1 MEKQEYE
8 FPDEVEAKDE
18 GKPVEDEVEAKGKP
32 EEDKIEIEI
41 EDDTPVE
48 DRGRKTSKKD
58 FIEKVEKDELDA
70 FSAEAKSKIDAFR
83 KFYHD
88 ERREKERA
96 MREQKEALEL
106 AKKLYEEVKQLKGKV
121 NTSEEVAV
129 NSFKSSAERELEM
142 AKKEYREAYD
152 AGDSERLVEAQDKIT
167 SAKLKIDKASSYAEN
182 LNQRKALQQQENEVQ
197 IPQQTEA
204 APVRD
209 QKAMAWQ
216 ERNSW
221 FGQDD
226 EMTSLALG
234 LHEKLVKENGLA
246 YATTDEY
253 YKRIDDTMRRRFPE
267 NFQDTKVDDD
277 KNDEKVT
284 ARTKPST
291 VVAPASRSTSSKKI
305 RLNTSQLSIAKK
317 LGLTPEQYAREL
329 MKMEA

>member
-1 MEKQEYE
+1 MENYK
-8 FPDEVEAKDE
+8 FPDEVDEVKDE
-18 GKPVEDEVEAKGKP
+18 GKSVEEEVESKGKP
-32 EEDKIEIEI
+32 VEEEDKIEIEI

-48 DRGRKTSKKD
+48 DRGRRTSKPE
-58 FIEKVEKDELDA
+58 FVEKVEKDELDLY
-70 FSAEAKSKIDAFR
+70 SQEARSKIDAFR

-88 ERREKERA
+88 ERREKEKA
-96 MREQKEALEL
+96 LREQQEAVQV
-106 AKKLYEEVKQLKGKV
+106 AKSLYEEIKQLKGR
-121 NTSEEVAV
+121 V
-129 NSFKSSAERELEM
+129 NSSDEAAISSFKTSAERELDM

-152 AGDSERLVEAQDKIT
+152 AGDSEKLVEAQDKLT
-167 SAKLKIDKASSYAEN
+167 TAKMKIEKASNYAEN
-182 LNQRKALQQQENEVQ
+182 INQRKALQEQENEVK

-204 APVRD
+204 TPVRD
-209 QKAMAWQ
+209 QKASAWQ

-253 YKRIDDTMRRRFPE
+253 YKRIDETMRRRFPE
-267 NFQDTKVDDD
+267 NFQEEKVDD
-277 KNDEKVT
+277 EKST
-284 ARTKPST
+284 PRLKPST

-305 RLNTSQLSIAKK
+305 KLNTSQLAIAKK

-329 MKMEA
+329 IKMEA

>member
-1 MEKQEYE
+1 MENYK
-8 FPDEVEAKDE
+8 FPDELDEVKDE
-18 GKPVEDEVEAKGKP
+18 GKPVEEEVEAKGKP
-32 EEDKIEIEI
+32 EEDKLEIEI

-48 DRGRKTSKKD
+48 DRGRRASKPD
-58 FIEKVEKDELDA
+58 FVEKVEKDELDQY
-70 FSAEAKSKIDAFR
+70 SQEARSKIDAFR

-96 MREQKEALEL
+96 LREQQEAVTL
-106 AKKLYEEVKQLKGKV
+106 AKNLYEEIKQLKGRV
-121 NTSEEVAV
+121 NSSDEAAV
-129 NSFKSSAERELEM
+129 NSFKTSAEQELVM
-142 AKKEYREAYD
+142 AKKEYKEAYD
-152 AGDSERLVEAQDKIT
+152 AGDSEKLVEAQDKLT
-167 SAKLKIDKASSYAEN
+167 TAKMKIEKASSYAEN
-182 LNQRKALQQQENEVQ
+182 INQRKALQEQENEVK

-209 QKAMAWQ
+209 QKASAWQ

-253 YKRIDDTMRRRFPE
+253 YKRIDETMRRRFPE
-267 NFQDTKVDDD
+267 NFQDEKVDD
-277 KNDEKVT
+277 EKVA
-284 ARTKPST
+284 ARVKPST
-291 VVAPASRSTSSKKI
+291 VVASASRSTSSKKI

-329 MKMEA
+329 IKMEA

>member
-1 MEKQEYE
+1 MDNYK
-8 FPDEVEAKDE
+8 FPDEVDDVKDE
-18 GKPVEDEVEAKGKP
+18 GKPVEEVEAKGKP
-32 EEDKIEIEI
+32 VEEDKIEIEI

-48 DRGRKTSKKD
+48 DRGRRTSKPD
-58 FIEKVEKDELDA
+58 FIEKVEKDELDQY
-70 FSAEAKSKIDAFR
+70 SEEAKSKIDAFR

-88 ERREKERA
+88 ERREKEKA
-96 MREQKEALEL
+96 LREQQEAVQV
-106 AKKLYEEVKQLKGKV
+106 AKKLYEEIKQLKGR
-121 NTSEEVAV
+121 V
-129 NSFKSSAERELEM
+129 NSSDEAAVSSFKTSAEQELAM
-142 AKKEYREAYD
+142 AKKEYKEAYD
-152 AGDSERLVEAQDKIT
+152 AGDSEKLVEAQDKLT
-167 SAKLKIDKASSYAEN
+167 TAKMKIDKASSYAEN
-182 LNQRKALQQQENEVQ
+182 INQRRALQEQENEVK

-209 QKAMAWQ
+209 QKASAWQ

-253 YKRIDDTMRRRFPE
+253 YKRIDETMRRRFPE
-267 NFQDTKVDDD
+267 NFQDEKVDDD
-277 KNDEKVT
+277 RNDEKVA
-284 ARTKPST
+284 ARVKPST

-305 RLNTSQLSIAKK
+305 KLNTSQLSIAKK

-329 MKMEA
+329 LKMEA

>member
-1 MEKQEYE
+1 MENYK
-8 FPDEVEAKDE
+8 FPDELDEVKDE
-18 GKPVEDEVEAKGKP
+18 GKPVEEEVEAKGKP

-48 DRGRKTSKKD
+48 DRGRRTSKPE
-58 FIEKVEKDELDA
+58 FVEKVEKDELDLY
-70 FSAEAKSKIDAFR
+70 SQEARSKIDAFR

-88 ERREKERA
+88 ERREKEKA
-96 MREQKEALEL
+96 LREQQEAVQV
-106 AKKLYEEVKQLKGKV
+106 AKSLYEEIKQLKGRV
-121 NTSEEVAV
+121 NSSDEAAV
-129 NSFKSSAERELEM
+129 NSFKTTAERELDM

-152 AGDSERLVEAQDKIT
+152 AGDSEKLVEAQDKLT
-167 SAKLKIDKASSYAEN
+167 TAKMKIEKASSYAEN
-182 LNQRKALQQQENEVQ
+182 INQRKALQEQENEVK

-209 QKAMAWQ
+209 QKASAWQ

-253 YKRIDDTMRRRFPE
+253 YKRIDETMRRRFPE
-267 NFQDTKVDDD
+267 NFQEEKVDD
-277 KNDEKVT
+277 EKST
-284 ARTKPST
+284 PRLKPST

-305 RLNTSQLSIAKK
+305 KLNTSQLAIAKK

-329 MKMEA
+329 IKMEA